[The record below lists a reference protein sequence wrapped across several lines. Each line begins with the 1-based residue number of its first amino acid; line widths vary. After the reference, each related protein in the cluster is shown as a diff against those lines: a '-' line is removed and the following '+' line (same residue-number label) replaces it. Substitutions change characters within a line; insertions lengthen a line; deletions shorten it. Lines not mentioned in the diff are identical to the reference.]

1 MSTKTIPPKV
11 DPSPLTL
18 EFLERNPR
26 VKAKR
31 VFALVLFGDTTRFR
45 RWRSRPFLSS
55 EKHAR
60 FMVALYDTFIRF
72 RNGSGYF
79 VKLLADGLMSVLELP
94 EGAGRSAA
102 ALEMMASA
110 ESLVKSVKT
119 QIKQLDYPRPDGFRV
134 RMAAGHVLKL
144 EATHP
149 LDKTKIQ
156 VDYVEYAV
164 DMTFG
169 LLGVE
174 KEKPCICHETVRE
187 IVDADSKSKAAVQFE
202 KVKRLVVGP
211 EGIDPEDLNALWAY
225 KILKKRKST

>member
-1 MSTKTIPPKV
+1 MTTKTIPPKV
-11 DPSPLTL
+11 GQSPLTL

-26 VKAKR
+26 VRAKR

-45 RWRSRPFLSS
+45 RWRSRPFLSA

-60 FMVALYDTFIRF
+60 FMIALYDTFIRF

-94 EGAGRSAA
+94 DGNQRSRA
-102 ALEMMASA
+102 ALEMMISA
-110 ESLVKSVKT
+110 NELVKSVRA
-119 QIKQLDYPRPDGFRV
+119 QIKQMDYPRPDGFRI

-144 EATHP
+144 EASHP

-174 KEKPCICHETVRE
+174 KESPCICHETVRE
-187 IVDADSKSKAAVQFE
+187 IVEDNSKAKALVKFE
-202 KVKRLVVGP
+202 KVKRPAVGP
-211 EGIDPEDLNALWAY
+211 EGIDPEDLDVLWSY
-225 KILKKRKST
+225 RILKKPKMA